1 MSYAQPAVLVF
12 CRDGDL
18 LVFGTLQDA
27 AGWMESVD
35 VLDGEYEA
43 LFTLDGT
50 VVRAGGTLE
59 GPVILTVS
67 ELTDVAGLQGR
78 LRQIKPRMGFR
89 SDPDDP
95 RAVANELLRRE
106 WEARWPRRPRW
117 LARRL
122 RGDAPPTV

>member
-1 MSYAQPAVLVF
+1 VF

-27 AGWMESVD
+27 AGWIESVD

-50 VVRAGGTLE
+50 VVRAGGTAD

-67 ELTDVAGLQGR
+67 ELTDVAGLQRR
-78 LRQIKPRMGFR
+78 LRQITP
-89 SDPDDP
+89 
-95 RAVANELLRRE
+95 LRRE
-106 WEARWPRRPRW
+106 WEARRTRRRRW
-117 LARRL
+117 LARQL
-122 RGDAPPTV
+122 RGDTPPTV